1 MRVRPNQGD
10 ERIDRRFVVEDGR
23 FVGVDG
29 CATAAAAGPF
39 SVCWHGYR
47 PPGARPGLPIGS
59 RSRFK
64 FLRAVIIAARLS
76 RSTAQAGLALSWPNL
91 STVTA
96 PCWSTRAEAID
107 IRSMARI
114 AVSRM
119 SSPA

>member
-1 MRVRPNQGD
+1 MSVWPDQSN
-10 ERIDRRFVVEDGR
+10 ERIDRRFVVEDGP

-29 CATAAAAGPF
+29 GAAAAAAGAF
-39 SVCWHGYR
+39 SVCRHCYF
-47 PPGARPGLPIGS
+47 PPGGRPGLPIGS

-64 FLRAVIIAARLS
+64 FLSAVIIAARLS

-96 PCWSTRAEAID
+96 PCWSTRADAID

-119 SSPA
+119 SRPA